1 MAVIIN
7 EFEIVKPKSEPA
19 PETAAE
25 THPETEGPPQAFS
38 AKEFDD
44 MLCQRWQRLDR
55 VRAS

>member
-7 EFEIVKPKSEPA
+7 EIEMVEPTSEPV

-25 THPETEGPPQAFS
+25 THPEAEELPQALS

-44 MLCQRWQRLDR
+44 ILCQRWQRLDR
-55 VRAS
+55 VRAT